1 MAQFTIPEAAA
12 ELRVSIDTVRRR
24 IRAGELYAQLD
35 SRGRYLVEIPNRE
48 PAPEAPAEPP
58 PPPAP
63 PAASPPPP
71 PPPPQA
77 PAQAQAPTV
86 RIEAPAAPSTEVA
99 HLKELLEEIR
109 RQRDSLLEEVA
120 AGRRQLEEATQE
132 RAELRRLLANTQAP
146 LTRLLPAVNGLR
158 RQLDSSQE
166 LMQRLL
172 PPLENFGQDFEIVD
186 DTVPALPAPEP
197 AAPSRKKRPWWN
209 PFAS

>member
-48 PAPEAPAEPP
+48 P
-58 PPPAP
+58 PPAT
-63 PAASPPPP
+63 PADPPPP
-71 PPPPQA
+71 PPPAAPAAPAVPPQA
-77 PAQAQAPTV
+77 VAQAQAPTV
-86 RIEAPAAPSTEVA
+86 RLEPPAAPSAEVA

-132 RAELRRLLANTQAP
+132 RAELRRLLANAQAP
-146 LTRLLPAVNGLR
+146 LARLLPAVNGLR

-197 AAPSRKKRPWWN
+197 EAPRRKKRPWWN